1 MSNNNIV
8 DDPAFG
14 IDFNSKYDGPQVE
27 ELLDKMAG
35 LSIDEAL
42 SDTSENPVQNK
53 AVTKAV
59 KSKQDAIEDLD
70 VIRRGAARGATALQ
84 DIPSDYPKR
93 TDFKTINNQS
103 ILGTGNIV
111 IEAGSKITVDSEL
124 SLGSTN
130 PIQNKVVTESI
141 NGIAQELQW
150 LSDGLA
156 QKMNLDVNSQTES
169 TISAMQPDNVYIIAN
184 TSAGDVKVNSIAAPD
199 ASKLMGRYTVMFTG
213 ATSLTIPSE
222 VLWADGKVPTIDPA
236 MHYELSII
244 GARFGSTVVYKAILA
259 GFKSV

>member
-42 SDTSENPVQNK
+42 SDTSANPVQNM

-59 KSKQDAIEDLD
+59 KSKQDAIEDLE

-111 IEAGSKITVDSEL
+111 IETGSKITVDADLSE
-124 SLGSTN
+124 SSAN
-130 PIQNKVVTESI
+130 PVQNKAIT
-141 NGIAQELQW
+141 AELKG
-150 LSDGLA
+150 LSDDLLILQESLA
-156 QKMNLDVNSQTES
+156 GKMTLSVISQASGTIETAAVDTAYIIDS
-169 TISAMQPDNVYIIAN
+169 AAKTVQISAFEEPAEGVLIA
-184 TSAGDVKVNSIAAPD
+184 
-199 ASKLMGRYTVMFTG
+199 RYMAMFTG
-213 ATSLTIPSE
+213 VSTLNLPAG
-222 VLWADGKVPTIDPA
+222 VLWADGIVPVLDPSS
-236 MHYELSII
+236 HYELSIV
-244 GARFGSTVVYKAILA
+244 GMRFAGSMVHKAILA
-259 GFKSV
+259 SFKAA

>member
-14 IDFNSKYDGPQVE
+14 IDFNSKYDGLQVE

-42 SDTSENPVQNK
+42 SDTSENPVQNM

-59 KSKQDAIEDLD
+59 KSKQDAIEDLE

-84 DIPSDYPKR
+84 DIPSDYPKK

-111 IEAGSKITVDSEL
+111 IETGSKITVDAEL
-124 SLGSTN
+124 SEDSTN
-130 PIQNKVVTESI
+130 PVQNKVIT
-141 NGIAQELQW
+141 GRFKG
-150 LSDGLA
+150 LSDDILTLQGSIA
-156 QKMNLDVNSQTES
+156 NKMALLVISQPSGTIETAAVDTAYIIDS
-169 TISAMQPDNVYIIAN
+169 AAETVQISAFEEPAEGVLIA
-184 TSAGDVKVNSIAAPD
+184 
-199 ASKLMGRYTVMFTG
+199 RYMAMFTG
-213 ATSLTIPSE
+213 VSTLNLPAG
-222 VLWADGKVPTIDPA
+222 VLWADGTVPVLDPSS
-236 MHYELSII
+236 HYELSIV
-244 GARFGSTVVYKAILA
+244 GMRFAGSMVYKAILA
-259 GFKSV
+259 SFKAA

>member
-42 SDTSENPVQNK
+42 SDTSKNPVQNM

-59 KSKQDAIEDLD
+59 KSKQDAIEDLE

-111 IEAGSKITVDSEL
+111 IETGSKITVDSEL
-124 SLGSTN
+124 SLESTN
-130 PIQNKVVTESI
+130 PIQNKVVTEHI
-141 NGIAQELQW
+141 NGIAQEL
-150 LSDGLA
+150 A
-156 QKMNLDVNSQTES
+156 QKMNLSVVSQSSS
-169 TISAMQPDNVYIIAN
+169 TISSAQADTAYIITN
-184 TSAGDVKVNSIAAPD
+184 TSAGEVKVSALAAP
-199 ASKLMGRYTVMFTG
+199 ASGVLMARYVVMFTG
-213 ATSLTIPSE
+213 ATSLTLPSG
-222 VLWADGKVPTIDPA
+222 VLWADGKVPAIDSSV
-236 MHYELSII
+236 HYELSIV
-244 GARFGSTVVYKAILA
+244 GTRFGSTMVYKAILA